1 MALRAQGEFKQ
12 ADAIQMG
19 RGAEWL
25 KRPVRFVDQDTDEQ
39 WVRAGETFFF
49 VKHVA
54 GAEKVDRGKLRD
66 RLGAIGMSCTR
77 FEHHADPHP
86 KAVMSGSAGALIE
99 CVGDPCHR
107 RERRPSG
114 KPEAIF

>member
-1 MALRAQGEFKQ
+1 
-12 ADAIQMG
+12 MG

-86 KAVMSGSAGALIE
+86 KAVMYRLTDALIE
-99 CVGDPCHR
+99 YIGDPPAV
-107 RERRPSG
+107 ENATPNG